1 MLEVRINKII
11 LFIEFGVP
19 YRISNSLN
27 RNKLNDITKSS
38 RIAPLQ
44 YKFREIHKERWVS
57 PTNFFP

>member
-19 YRISNSLN
+19 YRINNTLN
-27 RNKLNDITKSS
+27 RNNDLTKSS

-44 YKFREIHKERWVS
+44 YKFREIHKERWIS
-57 PTNFFP
+57 PTNFYS